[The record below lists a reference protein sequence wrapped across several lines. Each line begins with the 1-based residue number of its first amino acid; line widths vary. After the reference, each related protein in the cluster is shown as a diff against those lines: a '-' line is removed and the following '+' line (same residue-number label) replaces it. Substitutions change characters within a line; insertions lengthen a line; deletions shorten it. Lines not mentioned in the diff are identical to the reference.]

1 MKKRLAKKV
10 AMLIAIVLVLS
21 SSIGQAFALVGAGDL
36 IQNHTFDNR
45 VGLPWHVVE
54 SYPAKASFEI
64 TSDGKYKIT
73 AQKIG
78 EAGKGER
85 WDIQFRHRGL
95 ALQQG
100 HSYTV
105 KFTVTASRACKI
117 YPKIGDQG
125 DPYDEYW
132 NMNQQWQFLELQ
144 ANTPKTV
151 TATFTQTKGDKKN
164 VEFAFHLAPDKT
176 TSEAQNPA
184 NFQPITYTFD
194 DIYIQDPQFAGYP
207 EIPPEPTN
215 VVRLN
220 QIGFYPNADKIATV
234 ATTSTTPINWQLVN
248 SAGTAVLTGKST
260 VKGADSASGDNVH
273 IIDFSSYKTPGKD
286 YKIVTD
292 VSVTKTGDNESMKF
306 NIGDDLF
313 TQMKYD
319 SMKYFYHNRSAIPIE
334 MPYCDQ
340 SQWARPAGHT
350 TDVLA
355 PDPTKDYQANYT
367 LDVTGGWYD
376 AGDHGK
382 YVVNG
387 GIATWTVMNA
397 YERALHLGGDLSVAP
412 FKDGSLNIPESG
424 NGYPDILDEARFN
437 LKTLLNMQVPAGNEL
452 AGMAHHKAHDE
463 RWTALA
469 VRPDQDTMKRWLQPP
484 STAATLNLAA
494 MAAQGSRLW
503 KQYDSAFA
511 TKCLTAAET
520 AWDAAVAHPE
530 IYATMEQGAGG
541 GAYGDNYVLD
551 DFYWAAC
558 ELYATTG
565 SDKYLNYIKSSK
577 HYLEMPT
584 ELTGGENNGITGA
597 FDWGCTAGMGTIT
610 LALVPTKLPAADVAT
625 AKANIQAAADK
636 FISISKAQG
645 YGVPLEEKVISSPFD
660 QSVVKGFQWG
670 SNSFV
675 INEAIV
681 MSYAYE
687 FSNVNGTKNNKYIN
701 GALTAMDYLLG
712 RNPNVQSYI
721 TGYGDNPLE
730 NPHHRF
736 WSYQADNTFPK
747 PPPGCLSGGPNSG
760 LQDPWVKGSGWQPG
774 ERPAEKCFM
783 DNIESWSTNEITIN
797 WNAPLVWISSY
808 LSEAGPEIGS
818 TGGGDPQINLGDV
831 NADGN
836 KDAIDFAI
844 LKKALLSQDT
854 STINVANS
862 DLNKDGSIDAVDF
875 ALLKSFLLGKITL

>member
-1 MKKRLAKKV
+1 MKKRLAKKI

-21 SSIGQAFALVGAGDL
+21 STIGQAFALVGAGD
-36 IQNHTFDNR
+36 IIRNHTFDNR

-64 TSDGKYKIT
+64 TTDGKYKIT
-73 AQKIG
+73 AEKIG
-78 EAGKGER
+78 VAGTGER

-95 ALQQG
+95 TLQAG
-100 HSYTV
+100 HHYTV
-105 KFTVTASRACKI
+105 QFTVTASRACKI

-125 DPYDEYW
+125 EPYAEYW
-132 NMNQQWQFLELQ
+132 HIGQWEFLDLQ
-144 ANTPKTV
+144 AGVAK
-151 TATFTQTKGDKKN
+151 TFTAEWDQNVTKSN
-164 VEFAFHLAPDKT
+164 VEFAFHLAPDKDKAQ
-176 TSEAQNPA
+176 SEYSGT
-184 NFQPITYTFD
+184 FQPITFTFD
-194 DIYIQDPQFAGYP
+194 DIYVKDPQFLGYEP
-207 EIPPEPTN
+207 DPVEPTN

-220 QIGFYPNADKIATV
+220 QEGFYPNSQKTATV
-234 ATTSTTPINWQLVN
+234 VSTSTTPINWQLVN
-248 SAGTAVLTGKST
+248 SAGSAVLTGKST
-260 VKGADSASGDNVH
+260 VKGADHASGDNVH
-273 IIDFSSYKTPGKD
+273 IIDFSSYKTVGTG

-292 VSVTKTGDNESMKF
+292 VPVSKTGDNESMKF
-306 NIGDDLF
+306 NISNDIY

-319 SMKYFYHNRSAIPIE
+319 SMKYFYHNRSAIPIQ

-350 TDVLA
+350 SDILA
-355 PDPTKDYQANYT
+355 PDPTKDYKANYT

-397 YERALHLGGDLSVAP
+397 YERALYLGDTSVAP

-424 NGYPDILDEARFN
+424 NGYPDMLDEARYN

-469 VRPDQDTMKRWLQPP
+469 TRPDQDTMKRWLQPP

-494 MAAQGSRLW
+494 MAAQSSRLW

-520 AWDAAVAHPE
+520 AWDAAVAHPA

-565 SDKYLNYIKSSK
+565 SDKYLNYIKSSD
-577 HYLEMPT
+577 HYLKMPT
-584 ELTGGENNGITGA
+584 ELTGGEDNGITGA

-610 LALVPTKLPAADVAT
+610 LALVPNKLPATDVAT
-625 AKANIQAAADK
+625 ARANIQAAADK
-636 FISISKAQG
+636 FISIENAQG
-645 YGVPLEEKVISSPFD
+645 YGVPIEEKVISSPFD
-660 QSVVKGFQWG
+660 QSTVTGFPWG

-687 FSNVNGTKNNKYIN
+687 FSKDSSNKKNNKYIN
-701 GALTAMDYLLG
+701 GAITAMDYILG

-721 TGYGDNPLE
+721 TGYGDNPLD

-736 WSYQADNTFPK
+736 WSYQADNSFPH
-747 PPPGCLSGGPNSG
+747 PPAGCLSGGPNSG

-774 ERPAEKCFM
+774 VRPAEMCFM

-797 WNAPLVWISSY
+797 WNAPLAWMSAY
-808 LSEAGPEIGS
+808 LAEAGPKIDS
-818 TGGGDPQINLGDV
+818 TGDGDPQINLGDV

-836 KDAIDFAI
+836 KDAIDFAL
-844 LKKALLSQDT
+844 LKKALLTQDT

>member
-1 MKKRLAKKV
+1 MKKRLAKKI

-21 SSIGQAFALVGAGDL
+21 STIGQAFALVGAGD
-36 IQNHTFDNR
+36 IIRNHTFDNR

-73 AQKIG
+73 AEKIG
-78 EAGKGER
+78 SADTGKR

-95 ALQQG
+95 TLQAG
-100 HSYTV
+100 HHYTV
-105 KFTVTASRACKI
+105 QFTVTASRACKI

-125 DPYDEYW
+125 EPYAEYW
-132 NMNQQWQFLELQ
+132 HIGQWEFLDLQ
-144 ANTPKTV
+144 AGVAK
-151 TATFTQTKGDKKN
+151 TFTAEFDQNVTKSN
-164 VEFAFHLAPDKT
+164 VEFAFHLAPDKDKAP
-176 TSEAQNPA
+176 SEYSGT
-184 NFQPITYTFD
+184 FQPITFTFD
-194 DIYIQDPQFAGYP
+194 DIYVKDPQFLGYEP
-207 EIPPEPTN
+207 DPVEPTN

-220 QIGFYPNADKIATV
+220 QEGFFPNAEKTATV
-234 ATTSTTPINWQLVN
+234 VSTSTTPINWQLVN
-248 SAGTAVLTGKST
+248 SAGSAVLTGKST
-260 VKGADSASGDNVH
+260 VKGSDHSSGDNVH
-273 IIDFSSYKTPGKD
+273 IIDFSSYKTVGTG

-292 VSVTKTGDNESMKF
+292 VPVTKTGDNESMKF
-306 NIGDDLF
+306 NISNDIY

-319 SMKYFYHNRSAIPIE
+319 SMKYFYHNRSAIPIQ

-350 TDVLA
+350 SDILA
-355 PDPTKDYQANYT
+355 PDPSKDYKASYT

-397 YERALHLGGDLSVAP
+397 YERALYLGDTSVAP

-424 NGYPDILDEARFN
+424 NGYPDMLDEARYN

-469 VRPDQDTMKRWLQPP
+469 TRPDQDTMKRWLQPP

-511 TKCLTAAET
+511 AKCLTAAET
-520 AWDAAVAHPE
+520 AWDAAVAHPT
-530 IYATMEQGAGG
+530 IYAPMEQTTGG

-584 ELTGGENNGITGA
+584 ELTGGEDNGLTGA
-597 FDWGCTAGMGTIT
+597 FDWGNTAGMGTIT
-610 LALVPTKLPAADVAT
+610 LALVPNKLPATDVAK

-636 FISISKAQG
+636 FISIENAQG
-645 YGVPLEEKVISSPFD
+645 YGVPIEEKVISSPFD
-660 QSVVKGFQWG
+660 QSVVSGFPWG

-675 INEAIV
+675 VNEAIV

-687 FSNVNGTKNNKYIN
+687 FSKDASNKKNNKYIN
-701 GALTAMDYLLG
+701 GALTAMDYILG
-712 RNPNVQSYI
+712 RNPNVQTFV

-736 WSYQADNTFPK
+736 WSYQADNSFPK
-747 PPPGCLSGGPNSG
+747 PPAGCLSGGPNSG

-774 ERPAEKCFM
+774 VRAPELCYM

-797 WNAPLVWISSY
+797 WNAPLAWISSY
-808 LSEAGPEIGS
+808 LAEAGPKIDS

-836 KDAIDFAI
+836 KDAIDFAL
-844 LKKALLSQDT
+844 LKKALLTQDT

>member
-1 MKKRLAKKV
+1 MKKRLVKKI
-10 AMLIAIVLVLS
+10 AMLVAIVLVLS

-36 IQNHTFDNR
+36 IRNHTFDNR

-64 TSDGKYKIT
+64 TADGKYKIT
-73 AQKIG
+73 AEKIG

-85 WDIQFRHRGL
+85 WDLQFRHRGL
-95 ALQQG
+95 TMQAG
-100 HSYTV
+100 HTYTV
-105 KFTVTASRACKI
+105 KFTVTASRDCKI

-125 DPYDEYW
+125 EPYAEYW
-132 NMNQQWQFLELQ
+132 HIGQWEFLDLK
-144 ANTPKTV
+144 AGVPV
-151 TATFTQTKGDKKN
+151 TYTDTWRQNVDKSN
-164 VEFAFHLAPDKT
+164 VEFAFHLAPDKDKA
-176 TSEAQNPA
+176 SYEYNG
-184 NFQPITYTFD
+184 NFQPITFTFD
-194 DIYIQDPQFAGYP
+194 DIYLQDPQFAGYEP
-207 EIPPEPTN
+207 DPVEPTN

-220 QIGFYPNADKIATV
+220 QVGFYPNADKVATV
-234 ATTSTTPINWQLVN
+234 ATSSTTPINWKLVN
-248 SAGTAVLTGKST
+248 SSGATVLSGKST
-260 VKGADSASGDNVH
+260 VKGNDSASGDHVH
-273 IIDFSSYKTPGKD
+273 IIDFSSYKTPGTG

-292 VSVTKTGDNESMKF
+292 VPVTIAGDNESMPF
-306 NIGDDLF
+306 DIGDNLF

-340 SQWARPAGHT
+340 PQWARPAGHT
-350 TDVLA
+350 TDILA
-355 PDPTKDYQANYT
+355 PDPTKSYKANYT

-412 FKDGSLNIPESG
+412 FKDGSLKIPESG
-424 NGYPDILDEARFN
+424 NGYPDILDEARYN

-494 MAAQGSRLW
+494 IAAQGSRLW

-520 AWDAAVAHPE
+520 AWDAAVKHPD
-530 IYATMEQGAGG
+530 IYATMEQGPGG
-541 GAYGDNYVLD
+541 GAYGDDYVLD

-584 ELTGGENNGITGA
+584 ELNGGENNGITGA

-610 LALVPTKLPAADVAT
+610 LALVPNNLPAADVAK
-625 AKANIQAAADK
+625 ARANIQAAADK
-636 FISISKAQG
+636 FISISNSQG
-645 YGVPLEEKVISSPFD
+645 YGVPIEEKVISSPFD
-660 QSVVKGFQWG
+660 QSVVKGFPWG

-687 FSNVNGTKNNKYIN
+687 FSNNKKYIN

-712 RNPNVQSYI
+712 RNPNVQSYV

-797 WNAPLVWISSY
+797 WNAPLAWMSAY
-808 LSEAGPEIGS
+808 LDEKGPKIDSQTS
-818 TGGGDPQINLGDV
+818 TTNLGDV
-831 NADGN
+831 NGDGN
-836 KDAIDFAI
+836 KDAIDFAL

-862 DLNKDGSIDAVDF
+862 DLNQDGSIDAVDF